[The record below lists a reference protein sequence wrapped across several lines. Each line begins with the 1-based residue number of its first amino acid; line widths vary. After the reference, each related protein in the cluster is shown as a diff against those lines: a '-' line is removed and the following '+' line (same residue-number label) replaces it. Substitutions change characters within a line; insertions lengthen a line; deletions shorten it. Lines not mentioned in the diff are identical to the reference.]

1 MTAERPLKPSGIVRA
16 LARSAQYAEPFMV
29 TLAIIG
35 IVGNPLFYLVW
46 TLLIPQPFE
55 DLGIRLAISAL
66 CVPIAFHKRWPSA
79 LRRWLPLYWH
89 AALLITVPFQFS
101 LFMFLNQYSLPW
113 VLTVMAGSFLI
124 TFFMHWALAVGQYV
138 AGTTLAYGVFL
149 MTGWQDESIKIPLEI
164 FVVYLFTLFVGS
176 AVNLRLQR
184 SREAEAA
191 MGRRLR
197 TLAGQNAALMRERNE
212 LLGHF
217 LNNTVIERLRSF
229 EDRYGLEEA
238 LARMTQHERRFCA
251 LMQADI
257 RSFSKMFDGDNE
269 LQVAQLIAQCYSEIT
284 SIGQDLAVL
293 KPVGDCIFLYSDIE
307 QSREEAVLNVFSLAC
322 VFVQSVE
329 RVNENAQALHASPM
343 NFGIALHAGE
353 VVYGNLA
360 SETLIDPTVMGLNVN
375 LTARL
380 EELTKVQSV
389 QDQLG
394 PNGLLLS
401 EEFVWLLRK
410 AGVSL
415 PGAQLLDLAVLGAS
429 VRDFPQLSRLYGL
442 PRPSVLEFAAS
453 ARERIRVA
461 RVSRIPRLLHAEHSR
476 HREVEYYYEMSG
488 SGPNLVWSIFVDV
501 SRWPTQRV
509 DELLRTRFQH
519 LKATMSGDNERWL
532 ALSTEN
538 EPGSYD
544 ETDVEAWVMEL
555 IDHLVGPEVAAA
567 AATPNAP
574 RAWSD
579 SRF

>member
-1 MTAERPLKPSGIVRA
+1 MTAEQPLKPSGIGRA
-16 LARSAQYAEPFMV
+16 LARSTHYAEPFMV

-46 TLLIPQPFE
+46 TVVIPQPFE
-55 DLGIRLAISAL
+55 SIWLRLAISAV
-66 CVPIAFHKRWPSA
+66 CVPIVFHKRWPPA

-89 AALLITVPFQFS
+89 LALTIAVPFQFS

-113 VLTVMAGSFLI
+113 VLTVVAGTFLI
-124 TFFMHWALAVGQYV
+124 TFFMHWTLAVGLYL
-138 AGTTLAYGVFL
+138 AGSALAYGAFVL
-149 MTGWQDESIKIPLEI
+149 TGHEDLAVHVPREV

-191 MGRRLR
+191 MDRRLR
-197 TLAGQNAALMRERNE
+197 TLAGQNAALMRERND

-238 LARMTQHERRFCA
+238 LARMTRHERRFCA

-257 RSFSKMFDGDNE
+257 RSFSKMFDGENE

-293 KPVGDCIFLYSDIE
+293 KPVGDCIFLYSDID

-329 RVNENAQALHASPM
+329 RVNESAQALQAAPM

-380 EELTKVQSV
+380 EELTKAASV
-389 QDQLG
+389 QDRLG
-394 PNGLLLS
+394 ANGLLMT

-410 AGVSL
+410 AGVNL
-415 PGAQLLDLAVLGAS
+415 PGLMLLDLTELEAS
-429 VRDFPQLSRLYGL
+429 VRDFPQLTRLYALTKPG
-442 PRPSVLEFAAS
+442 VLEFAAS

-476 HREVEYYYEMSG
+476 HRDVEYYYEMSG

-501 SRWPTQRV
+501 SRWPADKV
-509 DELLRTRFQH
+509 DGLLRTRFQH
-519 LKATMSGDNERWL
+519 LKATMSGEGERWL
-532 ALSTEN
+532 ALSTDN

-544 ETDVEAWVMEL
+544 ETDVEAWIMEL
-555 IDHLVGPEVAAA
+555 IDQLMGPEPALAAA
-567 AATPNAP
+567 PTAP
-574 RAWSD
+574 RTWSD

>member
-16 LARSAQYAEPFMV
+16 LTRSAQYAEPFMV

-55 DLGIRLAISAL
+55 SIWLRLAVSAV
-66 CVPIAFHKRWPSA
+66 CVPIALHKRWPPA

-89 AALLITVPFQFS
+89 LALLIAVPFQFS
-101 LFMFLNQYSLPW
+101 LFMFLNQYALPW
-113 VLTVMAGSFLI
+113 VLTVIAGTFLI
-124 TFFMHWALAVGQYV
+124 TFFMHWALAVGLYV
-138 AGTTLAYGVFL
+138 TGTTLAYGAFL
-149 MTGWQDESIKIPLEI
+149 LSGHEDLAVKIPREI

-191 MGRRLR
+191 MDRRLR
-197 TLAGQNAALMRERNE
+197 TLAGQNAALMRERND

-229 EDRYGLEEA
+229 EDRYGLAEA
-238 LARMTQHERRFCA
+238 LTRMTRHERRFCA

-257 RSFSKMFDGDNE
+257 RSFSKMFDGENE

-307 QSREEAVLNVFSLAC
+307 QSREDAVLNVFSLAC

-329 RVNENAQALHASPM
+329 RVNETAQSLQASPM

-380 EELTKVQSV
+380 EELTKVPAV
-389 QDQLG
+389 QDRLG
-394 PNGLLLS
+394 ANGLLMS

-410 AGVSL
+410 AGVGL
-415 PGAQLLDLAVLGAS
+415 PGVMLLELPDLGAT
-429 VRDFPQLSRLYGL
+429 VRDFPQLTRLYGL
-442 PRPSVLEFAAS
+442 PKPAVLEFAAS

-476 HREVEYYYEMSG
+476 HRDVEYYYEMSG

-501 SRWPTQRV
+501 SRWPASRV
-509 DELLRTRFQH
+509 DELLRGRFQH
-519 LKATMSGDNERWL
+519 LKATISGDDERWL

-544 ETDVEAWVMEL
+544 ETDVETWVMEL
-555 IDHLVGPEVAAA
+555 IDHLVGPDAAPA
-567 AATPNAP
+567 SPSPP
-574 RAWSD
+574 RIWSD

>member
-16 LARSAQYAEPFMV
+16 LTRSAQYAEPFMV

-55 DLGIRLAISAL
+55 SIWLRLAVSAV
-66 CVPIAFHKRWPSA
+66 CVPIALHKRWPPA

-89 AALLITVPFQFS
+89 LALLIAVPFQFS
-101 LFMFLNQYSLPW
+101 LFMFLNQYALPW
-113 VLTVMAGSFLI
+113 VLTVIAGTFLI
-124 TFFMHWALAVGQYV
+124 TFFMHWALAVGLYV
-138 AGTTLAYGVFL
+138 TGTTLAYGAFL
-149 MTGWQDESIKIPLEI
+149 LSGHEDLTVKIPREI

-191 MGRRLR
+191 MDRRLR
-197 TLAGQNAALMRERNE
+197 TLAGQNAALMRERND

-229 EDRYGLEEA
+229 EDRYGLAEA
-238 LARMTQHERRFCA
+238 LTRMTRHERRFCA

-257 RSFSKMFDGDNE
+257 RSFSKMFDGENE

-307 QSREEAVLNVFSLAC
+307 QSREDAVLNVFSLAC

-329 RVNENAQALHASPM
+329 RVNETAQSLQASPM

-380 EELTKVQSV
+380 EELTKVPAV
-389 QDQLG
+389 QDRLG
-394 PNGLLLS
+394 ANGLLMS

-410 AGVSL
+410 AGVGL
-415 PGAQLLDLAVLGAS
+415 PGVMLLELPDLGAT
-429 VRDFPQLSRLYGL
+429 VRDFPQLTRLYGL
-442 PRPSVLEFAAS
+442 PKPAVLEFAAS

-476 HREVEYYYEMSG
+476 HRDVEYYYEMSG

-501 SRWPTQRV
+501 SRWPASRV
-509 DELLRTRFQH
+509 DELLRGRFQH
-519 LKATMSGDNERWL
+519 LKATISGDDERWL

-544 ETDVEAWVMEL
+544 ETDVETWVMEL
-555 IDHLVGPEVAAA
+555 IDHLVGPDAAPA
-567 AATPNAP
+567 SPSPP
-574 RAWSD
+574 RIWSD